1 MQSEK
6 PFYLSTTFWGIA
18 LSALGMAAQRL
29 VLAQLA
35 ASDAPLERA
44 LDAAQART
52 LNLSPVSYDEA
63 GFRFALNQDA
73 MATEKRAEG
82 IRAFCL

>member
-29 VLAQLA
+29 GLAQLA
-35 ASDAPLERA
+35 AFLA
-44 LDAAQART
+44 
-52 LNLSPVSYDEA
+52 SPETVSNAMELA
-63 GFRFALNQDA
+63 GLIVAGYGRYT
-73 MATEKRAEG
+73 ATTMIGPVTGSKS
-82 IRAFCL
+82 